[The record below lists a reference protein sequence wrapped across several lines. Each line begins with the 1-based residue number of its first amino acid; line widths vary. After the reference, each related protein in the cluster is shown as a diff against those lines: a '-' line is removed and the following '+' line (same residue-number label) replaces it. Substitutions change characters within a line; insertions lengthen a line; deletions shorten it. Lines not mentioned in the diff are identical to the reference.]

1 MPDLGVYSVSS
12 QDIIFE
18 SFDGDAVV
26 LDLGTGRY
34 FGFSDLGSCVWE
46 ALTSEVPA
54 SAIVELG
61 AADNRFGAAELEA
74 FIGRLLEFGLIVPQL
89 GGGGEVPSDALAARF
104 AAAKEPLNVER
115 HDELA
120 DLLKADPIH
129 DVDEMLGWPEV
140 RESA

>member
-1 MPDLGVYSVSS
+1 MADLGVYSVAS
-12 QDIIFE
+12 QEIIFE

-46 ALTSEVPA
+46 ALTSQVPA
-54 SAIVELG
+54 TAVVGLG
-61 AADNRFGAAELEA
+61 AADNRIGAADLEA
-74 FIGRLLEFGLIVPQL
+74 FIGRLLEFGLIVPQPE
-89 GGGGEVPSDALAARF
+89 GKGEALPEALAARF
-104 AAAKEPLNVER
+104 AAVREPLNVER

-129 DVDEMLGWPEV
+129 DVDEALGWPEV